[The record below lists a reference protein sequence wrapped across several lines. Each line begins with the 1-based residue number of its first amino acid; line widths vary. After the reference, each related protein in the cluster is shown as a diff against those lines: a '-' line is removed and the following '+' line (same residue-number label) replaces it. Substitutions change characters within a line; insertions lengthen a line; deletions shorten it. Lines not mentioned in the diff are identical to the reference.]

1 MNSPFLQL
9 RNISK
14 EFPGVKALNNV
25 SIDAYKGEVI
35 ALVGANGA
43 GKSTLMNILGGVIR
57 KDSGEILIN
66 NKKVEIHNPSDAKSY
81 GIAFVHQELS
91 ILPKMSIIDNLL
103 FSSFPKKMGIIESKK
118 AYEIAISTLQKVGF
132 NLDPRIK
139 IRDVTPGDQQLV
151 EIARVLLFNP
161 SIVIFDEPTS
171 SLSNQEKDRLFEQ
184 IKNLK
189 KDGATVIY
197 ITHLLEEVFKI
208 ADRLVTLRNGE
219 SISQGLIKDYTPE
232 TVIKHITGL
241 ENNQF
246 IKERPQKSSKD
257 CVLKVEK
264 LYSQGLLKNI
274 NFDLHRGEILGV
286 WGLMGSG
293 RTELIRAIID
303 LDPIDSGNILI
314 GTQKG
319 LQRIRP
325 EEAKKWIGI
334 ITEDRRKEGLFFS
347 MAVDWN
353 ITIANLKEL
362 IGRVWPFINRNL
374 ENKTTN
380 AYIKRLN
387 IKVSGI
393 NQKVETLSGGNQQKI
408 IISRWLQRNPIIYFM
423 DEPFKGVDVGSKIE
437 IKRIIQELASNGAAV
452 LLISS
457 EIDELISICSQY
469 IVLCR
474 GQLTQE
480 FSENVTKEKL
490 IEAATSLNLIE
501 SKMG

>member
-25 SIDAYKGEVI
+25 SIDAFRGEVT

-57 KDSGEILIN
+57 KDSGEIFIN
-66 NKKVEIHNPSDAKSY
+66 NEKVEIHNPSDAKLN

-103 FSSFPKKMGIIESKK
+103 FNSFPQKLGIIESKK
-118 AYEIAISTLQKVGF
+118 AYKLAVSTLQKVGF
-132 NLDPRIK
+132 NLDTHLK

-151 EIARVLLFNP
+151 EIARVLLSNP

-171 SLSNQEKDRLFEQ
+171 SLSNREKDHLFEQ
-184 IKNLK
+184 IYKLK
-189 KDGATVIY
+189 KDGAAVIY

-219 SISQGLIKDYTPE
+219 SVSQGLIKDYTPE
-232 TVIKHITGL
+232 TIIKHITGL
-241 ENNQF
+241 DCNQF
-246 IKERPQKSSKD
+246 VKKQSKKTSKE

-264 LYSQGLLKNI
+264 LNSQGLIKNI
-274 NFDLHRGEILGV
+274 SFDLSRGEILGV

-293 RTELIRAIID
+293 RTELIRAIIG
-303 LDPIDSGNILI
+303 LDPIDSGNIFI

-319 LQRIRP
+319 LQCIKP
-325 EEAKKWIGI
+325 NEAKKWIGI

-347 MAVDWN
+347 MAVNWN

-362 IGRVWPFINRNL
+362 IGKVWPFINKNL

-380 AYIKRLN
+380 NYIKRLN
-387 IKVSGI
+387 IKVSSI

-423 DEPFKGVDVGSKIE
+423 DEPFKGIDVGSKVE

-490 IEAATSLNLIE
+490 IEASTSLNFKE
-501 SKMG
+501 SE